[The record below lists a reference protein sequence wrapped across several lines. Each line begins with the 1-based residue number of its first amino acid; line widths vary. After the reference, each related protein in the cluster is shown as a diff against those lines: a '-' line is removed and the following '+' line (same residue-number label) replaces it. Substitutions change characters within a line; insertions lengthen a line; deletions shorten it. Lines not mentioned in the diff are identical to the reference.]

1 MAPLVL
7 QEPQALQVP
16 PDQPAPPV
24 LPALQEPQDQQ
35 GLQDQPV
42 AAFALGLPPLL
53 TPAKTPWSPTPV
65 TIPREN

>member
-35 GLQDQPV
+35 ATG
-42 AAFALGLPPLL
+42 
-53 TPAKTPWSPTPV
+53 PTGRSVRVGTTTTLDPGQNAMV
-65 TIPREN
+65 TDTGDDTTEN